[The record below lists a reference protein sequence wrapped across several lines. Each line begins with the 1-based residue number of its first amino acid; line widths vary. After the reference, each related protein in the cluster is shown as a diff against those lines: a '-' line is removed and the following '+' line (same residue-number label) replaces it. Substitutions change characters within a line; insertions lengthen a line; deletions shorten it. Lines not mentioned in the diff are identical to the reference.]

1 MNARCS
7 WVGALLVA
15 LAGCSTYSVE
25 SKYTCADPDKEHR
38 GPDGMPDPC
47 HEQDADAGVDA
58 DADANIGADADAG

>member
-15 LAGCSTYSVE
+15 LAGCSTQSEKSYS
-25 SKYTCADPDKEHR
+25 CAAPDENHV